1 MTIPY
6 GVVVLL
12 IVMAMPGAPW
22 LCWIECLFG

>member
-6 GVVVLL
+6 GVVPL
-12 IVMAMPGAPW
+12 IVMAVPGAPW